1 MAIGKQLYERQ
12 LELIFRMLL
21 ENKTNEQIASELKIS
36 IRSVQNYKRKLEQ
49 RYMTY
54 QREKT
59 NSTIFLEVNL
69 LKHRLLTLYRSLENI
84 VKDPETSGNDCAK
97 CADVAAG
104 IAINVIKLES
114 EGLHAV
120 KELAAKKNNT
130 SLNNLRDDDN
140 GHGPDTNNWQHHQQT
155 HQEQEED
162 DYNRKF

>member
-104 IAINVIKLES
+104 IAISVIKLES
-114 EGLHAV
+114 EGPAFYYAV
-120 KELAAKKNNT
+120 RF
-130 SLNNLRDDDN
+130 SRSI
-140 GHGPDTNNWQHHQQT
+140 
-155 HQEQEED
+155 
-162 DYNRKF
+162 R